1 MNKRLQQDHLLQ
13 INNLVSPLF
22 GRITL
27 SLAAGECVALSGPSG
42 AGKSRLLRAIADLDR
57 CDGELILNGISRHE
71 ISGPEW
77 RRSVGLL
84 APESAWWHDRIAPH
98 FHDSATAWLDQLG
111 LASEIMSWPVSRLSS
126 GERQRLA
133 LARLLCNQ
141 PTVLLLDEPTANL
154 DPENTTR
161 LEKLVGE
168 YCHSNGA
175 AVLWVS
181 HDLQQIARVA
191 MRHLHL
197 ESSQLNEV
205 TGS

>member
-1 MNKRLQQDHLLQ
+1 MNKPLPQGHLLQ
-13 INNLVSPLF
+13 INNLASPLF
-22 GRITL
+22 GQVNL

-57 CDGELILNGISRHE
+57 CDGELILNGTSRHE

-154 DPENTTR
+154 DPDNTTR

-181 HDLQQIARVA
+181 HDVQQIARVA
-191 MRHLHL
+191 TRHLHL